1 MARRCSVKK
10 CVLKSFAIFTENTCV
25 RVSFFNKVETCNLIK
40 QETLG
45 HVFSWEICK
54 IFKIT
59 FSCKTLPVAVAF
71 FKVPGNHDFD
81 GGPTET
87 LNYYNQTI
95 KNVKTK
101 VVSSNMVISGSDPL
115 SDIINAN
122 LVLNVSNEM
131 IGICGYTIRSTKQ

>member
-1 MARRCSVKK
+1 MF
-10 CVLKSFAIFTENTCV
+10 LKILQYSQENTCV
-25 RVSFFNKVETCNLIK
+25 RVSFFNKVETCDVIK
-40 QETLG
+40 KETLG

-54 IFKIT
+54 NVKIT
-59 FSCKTLPVAVAF
+59 FSCKTLPVAASLEMLTNSF